1 MAGGHAVA
9 RIENEARLEGN
20 VVDESAVLAAQ
31 VLHGPIGAFRLECE
45 MLAGKSGI
53 LGKAKVG
60 GAGTADRQARSGE
73 RNGFHLPIRT
83 LDEKFTRHVSF
94 LRNVGRQLL

>member
-9 RIENEARLEGN
+9 GFENEARLEGN
-20 VVDESAVLAAQ
+20 VIDESAVLAAQ
-31 VLHGPIGAFRLECE
+31 VLHRPIVDFRFECE
-45 MLAGKSGI
+45 VLAGKSGI

-60 GAGTADRQARSGE
+60 GAGTDERQARPGE

-83 LDEKFTRHVSF
+83 LDEKFTRHVTF
-94 LRNVGRQLL
+94 LNKWC